1 MLRALAET
9 VVEGVATTIPAD
21 IAILEHPDFAAAT
34 HSTVWVEQRLDLSAV
49 ESPSFP
55 TSHNGDGDGGG
66 EDGSSELQ
74 EVAVEVD
81 GRRYDVKL
89 RVPKGAMP
97 EKQATSRQP
106 ARRRASLTGTGSGTV
121 MVPMQG
127 TIVKIMVAVGDA
139 VEVGQTVC
147 VLEAM
152 KMENAVT
159 AEKAGTV
166 KEIRVTAGAS
176 VGPGDVVAVIE

>member
-1 MLRALAET
+1 
-9 VVEGVATTIPAD
+9 
-21 IAILEHPDFAAAT
+21 
-34 HSTVWVEQRLDLSAV
+34 
-49 ESPSFP
+49 
-55 TSHNGDGDGGG
+55 
-66 EDGSSELQ
+66 
-74 EVAVEVD
+74 
-81 GRRYDVKL
+81 
-89 RVPKGAMP
+89 
-97 EKQATSRQP
+97 
-106 ARRRASLTGTGSGTV
+106 

-127 TIVKIMVAVGDA
+127 TIVKIVVAVGDT

-166 KEIRVTAGAS
+166 TEIRVAAGDA

>member
-1 MLRALAET
+1 VT
-9 VVEGVATTIPAD
+9 
-21 IAILEHPDFAAAT
+21 
-34 HSTVWVEQRLDLSAV
+34 
-49 ESPSFP
+49 
-55 TSHNGDGDGGG
+55 
-66 EDGSSELQ
+66 
-74 EVAVEVD
+74 VEVD
-81 GRRYDVKL
+81 GRRYEVKV
-89 RVPKGAMP
+89 RVPEGAVP
-97 EKQATSRQP
+97 EKQATSRTP

-127 TIVKIMVAVGDA
+127 TIVKVVVAVGDT

-166 KEIRVTAGAS
+166 KEIRVTEGAS

>member
-1 MLRALAET
+1 VT
-9 VVEGVATTIPAD
+9 
-21 IAILEHPDFAAAT
+21 
-34 HSTVWVEQRLDLSAV
+34 
-49 ESPSFP
+49 
-55 TSHNGDGDGGG
+55 
-66 EDGSSELQ
+66 
-74 EVAVEVD
+74 VEVD
-81 GRRYDVKL
+81 GRRYEVKL
-89 RVPKGAMP
+89 NVPDAAGAQGRKGG
-97 EKQATSRQP
+97 SRQP
-106 ARRRASLTGTGSGTV
+106 GRRRASVTGTGSGTV

-127 TIVKIMVAVGDA
+127 TIVKVVVAVGDE

>member
-1 MLRALAET
+1 
-9 VVEGVATTIPAD
+9 
-21 IAILEHPDFAAAT
+21 
-34 HSTVWVEQRLDLSAV
+34 
-49 ESPSFP
+49 
-55 TSHNGDGDGGG
+55 
-66 EDGSSELQ
+66 
-74 EVAVEVD
+74 
-81 GRRYDVKL
+81 
-89 RVPKGAMP
+89 
-97 EKQATSRQP
+97 
-106 ARRRASLTGTGSGTV
+106 

-127 TIVKIMVAVGDA
+127 TIVKVVVAVGDE